1 MNRQLFFLKQGAP
14 FMLIKPPAD
23 VRAFN
28 HVNLSHRTNLLSLG
42 RRQLRVETLED
53 RRVLSGTSYSFEVA
67 ETIGNQAPGDTGSF
81 LVSDFQLGGINNRG
95 DVAFGGGVG
104 TKSSEDS
111 FFGEGVFLLGHKED
125 TLIAQAQQPA
135 PGGGTLS
142 DFFLG
147 TISLNDRGDVA
158 VPFTLEP
165 FSFPIGVNAG
175 LYRYSAA
182 SKATEALL
190 IPDVTAAPGADGAF
204 LGATFQASLD
214 NRGNVIFTG
223 LINSDDGVRVP
234 GEGYLGI
241 ATGVYEAD
249 KHGRI
254 SPIVVAGDPTPDG
267 GTFDDAGS
275 AHGNDGGDVA
285 FIGHVAGDECTTF
298 IPQEIIIGCS
308 NTNLYVKT
316 ASSGEIQTIIRAGDP
331 APGGGTI
338 YGVFGQVINNRG
350 DVAFAG
356 GLAPTVP
363 FNELGIYLQSHGQL
377 TPIATPGDD
386 MPGGGT
392 FVSGSEFGGQIWI
405 NNRGDV
411 AFNAK
416 LVGED
421 GNPETGLYV
430 WSKGQIHLVAKTGTE
445 VPGAGTIAQLVTSG
459 AVLPEPDEEF
469 FTPDSGANMNDH
481 GQLAF
486 GATLTNGAEV
496 LLVAT
501 PSGKAKAAVAAG
513 ALVGDVNGD
522 GIFNSTDLVIVF
534 QSGHYEDGIRDKS
547 GNTEGDW
554 NGDGEFDS
562 SDLVLAFQLG
572 LYDQHLSGS
581 DDGEAWFDLSDNQRR
596 RDPLDAELVDAAISG
611 AL

>member
-1 MNRQLFFLKQGAP
+1 
-14 FMLIKPPAD
+14 MLLKPPAD
-23 VRAFN
+23 VRTRRQFYN
-28 HVNLSHRTNLLSLG
+28 HFSLFRRANLWSLG

-67 ETIGNQAPGDTGSF
+67 ETIGHQAPGDTGSF

-104 TKSSEDS
+104 TTSSEDS
-111 FFGEGVFLLGHKED
+111 FFGEGVFLRGHKED
-125 TLIAQAQQPA
+125 TLIAQAQEPA
-135 PGGGTLS
+135 PGGGTFS

-165 FSFPIGVNAG
+165 FSFPLGVNAG

-182 SKATEALL
+182 SKTTEALL
-190 IPDVTAAPGADGAF
+190 VPDVTEAPDADGAF
-204 LGATFQASLD
+204 VGATFQASLD
-214 NRGNVIFTG
+214 NGGNVVFTG

-234 GEGYLGI
+234 GEEYLGI

-249 KHGRI
+249 KHGNI
-254 SPIVVAGDPTPDG
+254 TPVVVAGDSAPDG
-267 GTFDDAGS
+267 GTFDDASS
-275 AHGNDGGDVA
+275 AHVNDGGDVA

-298 IPQEIIIGCS
+298 VPQEIIIGCG

-316 ASSGEIQTIIRAGDP
+316 ASSGVIQTIIRAGDP

-356 GLAPTVP
+356 GLAPTAP
-363 FNELGIYLQSHGQL
+363 FNELGVYLHSDGQL
-377 TPIATPGDD
+377 TPIATPGDE

-392 FVSGSEFGGQIWI
+392 FLSGSEFTGQIWI

-416 LVGED
+416 LEGDD
-421 GNPETGLYV
+421 GGLETGLYV
-430 WSKGQIHLVAKTGTE
+430 WSKGQIDLVAKTGTE
-445 VPGAGTIAQLVTSG
+445 VPGAGMIAQLVTFG
-459 AVLPEPDEEF
+459 TVLPEPDEEF

-486 GATLTNGAEV
+486 GATLTDGTEV

-501 PSGKAKAAVAAG
+501 PSGKAQPAVAAG

-522 GIFNSTDLVIVF
+522 GIFNSSDLVAVF
-534 QSGHYEDGIRDKS
+534 QAGHYEDGIHDNS
-547 GNTEGDW
+547 SHTEGDW
-554 NGDGEFDS
+554 NRDREFDS

-572 LYDQHLSGS
+572 LYEQPLPGS
-581 DDGEAWFDLSDNQRR
+581 DDAQAWLDLSDSQQR
-596 RDPLDAELVDAAISG
+596 RDPLDTELIDAAFSG